1 MRRFWI
7 ILLALAMVGLSGCNT
22 PQNTTPATTV
32 PAIQEPDIVP
42 NTPVPFD
49 VQYIRT
55 NGGDSMEFPGVTLI
69 DSKKA
74 LDDYY
79 ATYKEVYH
87 LERQFQLYS
96 DTTMGFL
103 DACDK
108 YDVPFFEEKYLI
120 FVTLEVGSGSV
131 RHNVTSVEQNAQ
143 GKLEISIDSVLP
155 GGVGTSDMAQWHIIL
170 ELDHNYWI
178 SSPNMVMVYW
188 NDRLAYD
195 GVAIEPPNTQTVY
208 TEPPRGTI
216 KTQEGESSL
225 CLGGYSWFYGD
236 GAVMADQGARPW
248 QNLDAVS
255 ISDLCVESVYV
266 FREETGVYEPTNS
279 LGYLVK
285 LDWEVMPTTVKY
297 TCWPDTVWENPD
309 TEPEQ
314 VAVMGEYAF
323 YAKPGG
329 YVYEIVA
336 AWDDPS
342 PGYHGSANY
351 YVYILGGVHT
361 HMTALQPQIVDD
373 PVTGYCGNTQTTVYI
388 EEQAYTFM
396 GGYSV
401 SLTDILINLD
411 YDPMRLCRCL
421 PEYKVDTEITK
432 GYGINLT
439 QGYARCEKGQADL
452 TVEQVKQIQQ
462 IIDWVKATGGNYSL
476 PTTM

>member
-1 MRRFWI
+1 MKK
-7 ILLALAMVGLSGCNT
+7 ILVCLLVLGLVFPAGCKSVKEAA
-22 PQNTTPATTV
+22 PTTEAG
-32 PAIQEPDIVP
+32 IQEPDIIP
-42 NTPVPFD
+42 NIPLDFEA
-49 VQYIRT
+49 QYIRT
-55 NGGDSMEFPGVTLI
+55 NGGNSMEFPGVTVI
-69 DSKKA
+69 DSKDA

-79 ATYKEVYH
+79 SSYKEVYN

-108 YDVPFFEEKYLI
+108 YDVSFFEEKYLI

-143 GKLEISIDSVLP
+143 GKIEISIDSVLP
-155 GGVGTSDMAQWHIIL
+155 GGIGTSDMAQWHIIL
-170 ELDHNYWI
+170 ELDHDYWI

-188 NDRLAYD
+188 NDRLAFD
-195 GVAIEPPNTQTVY
+195 GVAIEPPSTQKVY
-208 TEPPRGTI
+208 TEPPKGTI
-216 KTQEGESSL
+216 MTQDGEASL
-225 CLGGYSWFYGD
+225 RIGGHSWFYGD
-236 GAVMADQGARPW
+236 GAVTADQGTRPL
-248 QNLDAVS
+248 QNLDSVT
-255 ISDLCVESVYV
+255 ISDLCVETVYV
-266 FREETGVYEPTNS
+266 FQEETGVYEPTNS

-309 TEPEQ
+309 TEPEH
-314 VAVMGEYAF
+314 VAVMEEYAF

-361 HMTALQPQIVDD
+361 HMTALQPQTVDD
-373 PVTGYCGNTQTTVYI
+373 PITGYCGNTQTTVHI
-388 EEQAYTFM
+388 AGEEFTFW
-396 GGYSV
+396 GGHSV
-401 SLTDILINLD
+401 TLTDILINLD
-411 YDPMRLCRCL
+411 YDPMKVCRCR
-421 PEYKVDTEITK
+421 PEFAVDTEFGA

-439 QGYARCEKGQADL
+439 AGYARCEKGQADL
-452 TVEQVKQIQQ
+452 TVEQVKVIQK
-462 IIDWVKATGGNYSL
+462 ILDWLETTGGEY
-476 PTTM
+476 PTSER